1 MISKIWIDADSCP
14 SLVRDYIVNFGFRT
28 NTEIFFVANHAVSAK
43 KDSFKMIICEKEK
56 DAADN
61 YIFTNAEQTDLV
73 ITRDIVLA
81 EKLVNKNI
89 QTINDRGTTF
99 TKNNIHNR
107 MEDRNL
113 DLQLAQ
119 LGFGGG
125 NNVYGEKQ
133 FKKFRSCFE
142 NLISKQQ

>member
-1 MISKIWIDADSCP
+1 
-14 SLVRDYIVNFGFRT
+14 
-28 NTEIFFVANHAVSAK
+28 
-43 KDSFKMIICEKEK
+43 MIICEKEK

-61 YIFTNAEQTDLV
+61 YIFSMAEQSDLV
-73 ITRDIVLA
+73 ITRDIILA

-89 QTINDRGTTF
+89 QVINDRGTLF

-107 MEDRNL
+107 IEDRNL

-125 NNVYGEKQ
+125 TNVYGEKQ
-133 FKKFRSCFE
+133 FKKFRNCFE